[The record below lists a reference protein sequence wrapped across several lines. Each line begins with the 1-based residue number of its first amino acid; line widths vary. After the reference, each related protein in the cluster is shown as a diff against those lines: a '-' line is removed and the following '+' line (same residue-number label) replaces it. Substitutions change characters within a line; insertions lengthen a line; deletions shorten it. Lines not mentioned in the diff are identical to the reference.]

1 MTNGHAEGLGQAT
14 VSGAKTASTHQPTN
28 DSHALAPWAESNQ
41 GLLSLI
47 ALFVA
52 LAIAVYEVK
61 RAARAEMQA
70 ERAYCDWAISA
81 AERSMELSRDA
92 IRTIL
97 TNDQSVYRMPLGM
110 WRFLQANAI
119 ATLEEILPGKLN
131 NPELTHHV
139 NRLLRTMKMEVKGE
153 NGSSEALEELQQH
166 LTYVEI
172 ARDHIKRVKPK
183 KSRELVIIY
192 IGIVANKGKLTL
204 SAVAGWRPFRKR
216 HTYAE
221 EWGQP
226 FDLTDRPS

>member
-1 MTNGHAEGLGQAT
+1 MNSERAGKLDQTPPA
-14 VSGAKTASTHQPTN
+14 AKTASSEQ
-28 DSHALAPWAESNQ
+28 SHSDPAALVPWAESNQ

-52 LAIAVYEVK
+52 LAIAIYEVK

-70 ERAYCDWAISA
+70 ERAYCDWAILA

-92 IRTIL
+92 IQTVL
-97 TNDQSVYRMPLGM
+97 TKDQSAYRMPLTM
-110 WRFLQANAI
+110 WRFLQGNAI

-139 NRLLRTMKMEVKGE
+139 NRLLRTMQMEVKGE
-153 NGSSEALEELQQH
+153 DGSGEAIESLRQH

-172 ARDHIKRVKPK
+172 ARDHIRRIKPK
-183 KSRELVIIY
+183 TFRED
-192 IGIVANKGKLTL
+192 VAQRFARSIMNAKV
-204 SAVAGWRPFRKR
+204 AVRRIANWRPFRKR
-216 HTYAE
+216 LSYTD

-226 FDLTDRPS
+226 FDLTDRPN